1 MNNRGL
7 FITGTDTGVG
17 KTLITAGI
25 VRWLRSQWIDVVPVK
40 PVQTGA
46 EKKGDILVAPDL
58 EFCLSASG
66 LQPGLDEK
74 RWMSPYLYEP
84 ACSPHLAGRIAGR
97 YPDISI
103 IQKYIELILRRRQA
117 VVVEGAGG
125 IMVPLNENESMLD
138 LMKALNYPVVLVS
151 RIGLGA
157 VNHALLSINTLVT
170 AGLGV
175 AGIIF
180 NQNTPPVP
188 ENRYIE
194 EDNPLV
200 ISRFG
205 KVRVLG
211 NISYF
216 DNTIPQEEIWRRFEQ
231 SMPGLE
237 YLKEVVKR

>member
-58 EFCLSASG
+58 EVGLSASG

-157 VNHALLSINTLVT
+157 VNHALLSINTLT
-170 AGLGV
+170 AAGLGL

-180 NQNTPPVP
+180 NQNLPPVT
-188 ENRYIE
+188 ENKYIE
-194 EDNPLV
+194 EDNPV
-200 ISRFG
+200 IISRFG

-216 DNTIPQEEIWRRFEQ
+216 DNTIPPEEIWRRFEQ